1 MMMQMP
7 DRICFSIG
15 PVNVYWYGVLM
26 ATGIVVAILLAMQEA
41 KRKKLYADAIID
53 ACLIMIPMGVIGAR
67 LYYVLFEWET
77 YAANPIS
84 ALYIWQGGLAM
95 YGSMIGGLLG
105 LFIFSRWKKI
115 RFSKMTDCIAPGLV
129 LAQAI
134 GRWGN
139 FFNQEAF
146 GLPVTQAMME
156 RFSLLRFFPLSVY
169 IEGPHSFDGVFCTNP
184 VHLATFF
191 YESVWCL
198 LVAVILWCN
207 RKKFKH
213 DGDCFLTY
221 LLLYAFERMFV
232 EGLRGDSLYLLQ
244 PSGAFAGVRV
254 SQMLSFL
261 AVAAIGLFFI
271 LRAAREKKEGRL
283 MWPAPEI
290 EAANGEGESAAD
302 ADTATDE
309 DASDETAAPDAE
321 AAQPEA
327 SQDVQDADVSQDEPN
342 N

>member
-1 MMMQMP
+1 MMQNP

-26 ATGIVVAILLAMQEA
+26 ATGIVLAILLAMQEA

-115 RFSKMTDCIAPGLV
+115 RFTKMIDCIAPGLV

-146 GLPVTQAMME
+146 GLPVTQGMME
-156 RFSLLRFFPLSVY
+156 RLPLLRYFPFSVY
-169 IEGPHSFDGVFCTNP
+169 IEGAHSFDGVFCTNP

-191 YESVWCL
+191 YESAWCL
-198 LVAVILWCN
+198 LVAIVIWCC

-213 DGDCFLTY
+213 DGDAFLTY
-221 LLLYAFERMFV
+221 LLLYGFERMFV

-244 PSGAFAGVRV
+244 PGGVFVNGVRV

-261 AVAAIGLFFI
+261 AVVAIGLFFI
-271 LRAAREKKEGRL
+271 LRAVREKKEGRL
-283 MWPAPEI
+283 MWPAPE
-290 EAANGEGESAAD
+290 AAAD
-302 ADTATDE
+302 DAATDE
-309 DASDETAAPDAE
+309 TEAGDAAYTEDADDVAPTDDTETAPDA
-321 AAQPEA
+321 
-327 SQDVQDADVSQDEPN
+327 DDARDARDD
-342 N
+342 